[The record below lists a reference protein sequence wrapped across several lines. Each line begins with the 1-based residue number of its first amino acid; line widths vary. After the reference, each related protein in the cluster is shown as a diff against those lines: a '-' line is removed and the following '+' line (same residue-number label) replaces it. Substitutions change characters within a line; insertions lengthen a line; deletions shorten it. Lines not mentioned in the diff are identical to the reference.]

1 MSWNKAIIDRV
12 IEEKSENIHSFE
24 LFWTQ
29 QNKYMQQFIESY
41 NKLKSILDSYSTF
54 LESFVSTTEL
64 QPVSLFKALK

>member
-12 IEEKSENIHSFE
+12 IDEKSENIHSFE

-54 LESFVSTTEL
+54 LESFVSTTEF